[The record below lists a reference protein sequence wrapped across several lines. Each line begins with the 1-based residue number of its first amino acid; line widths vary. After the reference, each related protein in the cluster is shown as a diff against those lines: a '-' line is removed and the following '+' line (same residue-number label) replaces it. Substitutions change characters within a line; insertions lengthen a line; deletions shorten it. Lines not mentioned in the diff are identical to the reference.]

1 MSELPS
7 HNVCASFK
15 IFYGRLGEGI
25 KSILIARGEIYYQIT
40 CDTYSEMNLAW
51 IVQFSVFQN
60 LVNSSI
66 FFFVSLEIRIQ
77 QIWWCLLTVPILVRW
92 RQKNEGEMKA
102 DLAYEHFP
110 SQSRLYRKTLCKT
123 KQKQSAA
130 YCQSLRLS

>member
-15 IFYGRLGEGI
+15 IVYGRSGEGI

-66 FFFVSLEIRIQ
+66 FF
-77 QIWWCLLTVPILVRW
+77 CLLRN
-92 RQKNEGEMKA
+92 QNSA
-102 DLAYEHFP
+102 DMVVLTHSP
-110 SQSRLYRKTLCKT
+110 HTC
-123 KQKQSAA
+123 
-130 YCQSLRLS
+130 